1 MADVDMGFIK
11 KAKNGVE
18 LLAVKVVLDQVC
30 VPLFYRLELDKL
42 LDIMLEVE
50 FEQRF
55 FVKLFEDFSRESRDV
70 L

>member
-30 VPLFYRLELDKL
+30 VPLFYRLKLDKL
-42 LDIMLEVE
+42 LDIMFEVE
-50 FEQRF
+50 FE
-55 FVKLFEDFSRESRDV
+55 
-70 L
+70 

>member
-1 MADVDMGFIK
+1 MADVNMGFIK

-30 VPLFYRLELDKL
+30 VPLFYRLKLDKL
-42 LDIMLEVE
+42 LDIMLKVE
-50 FEQRF
+50 FEQGF
-55 FVKLFEDFSRESRDV
+55 FVEFLKDVSRESRDV

>member
-30 VPLFYRLELDKL
+30 VPLFYRLKLDKL
-42 LDIMLEVE
+42 LDIMLKVE
-50 FEQRF
+50 FEQGF
-55 FVKLFEDFSRESRDV
+55 FVEFLKDVSRESRDV